1 MAATRRRDRAG
12 TSVVS
17 TGCRHRRPIRLW
29 ASTTPAARPLAPTQR
44 FNSDADK
51 GIGWVPPDTTQPS
64 LIVDS
69 STGNF
74 RYWLFL
80 REAVDAKLGQQLGER
95 IRKALGCGH
104 DTGNVVQ
111 PYRVAGTVNYPNNKK
126 IACAY
131 TAGLHATAD

>member
-1 MAATRRRDRAG
+1 
-12 TSVVS
+12 
-17 TGCRHRRPIRLW
+17 
-29 ASTTPAARPLAPTQR
+29 
-44 FNSDADK
+44 
-51 GIGWVPPDTTQPS
+51 VPPDTTQPS

-131 TAGLHATAD
+131 TLGCTRRPIKTIFWRKKTSRPTKCYVAVTHTAGNLGINKV